1 MNRTAAPES
10 RITPDLPEQRIQQT
24 ERKPAPLSLYLY
36 IEFVLNLDMTLIAS
50 KNSLKTSSQSPSTDR
65 ALDIFEA
72 LSESTNGLTLREL
85 FRATRL
91 PQNSIFRITN
101 ALHARGYLHRRES
114 DKRFTLSNKLFDL
127 ARPRVNEKSLAVCS
141 LEAIRQLRDATGETV
156 QLLVRSGRKGVVLEQ
171 ASGLHPVKVMGE
183 IGFQVP
189 LYSCAPGKAILAWLP
204 KEEFNEWLGDVKLKR
219 FTKTT
224 RSSRKKLADDL
235 QATRERG
242 YATDLAE
249 GLEGIHCVAAPVLN
263 EYEYPVAAVTVMAPI
278 FRLPESEFEALGR
291 RCIEAAAQIQERIYN

>member
-1 MNRTAAPES
+1 MASTLSQAPDTS
-10 RITPDLPEQRIQQT
+10 
-24 ERKPAPLSLYLY
+24 
-36 IEFVLNLDMTLIAS
+36 
-50 KNSLKTSSQSPSTDR
+50 SSQSPSTDR

-72 LSESTNGLTLREL
+72 LSDSANGLTLREL
-85 FRATRL
+85 FRATGL

-183 IGFQVP
+183 VGFQVP

-204 KEEFNEWLGDVKLKR
+204 QNEFKDWLGDVKLKR
-219 FTKTT
+219 FTETT
-224 RSSRKKLADDL
+224 RSSRKKLTDDL
-235 QATRERG
+235 QETRERG

-249 GLEGIHCVAAPVLN
+249 GLEGIDGLESHWMNPSSPYSESAQVHNVLEESRSTLANKLKKAPEDIVFTGGATEAN
-263 EYEYPVAAVTVMAPI
+263 NSIISYFSAQ
-278 FRLPESEFEALGR
+278 LPADKKLALCSFEHPSVV
-291 RCIEAAAQIQERIYN
+291 EAST